1 MFHLHLV
8 YSVFLVK
15 KDNMKKEE
23 FEKIVQELGDLK
35 SLPNNKLIEIM
46 DTLTTEFELTKNNII
61 GLTLYLDK
69 VEEFYNKSLDE
80 YQSRT
85 NEK

>member
-1 MFHLHLV
+1 
-8 YSVFLVK
+8 
-15 KDNMKKEE
+15 MKKEE

>member
-1 MFHLHLV
+1 
-8 YSVFLVK
+8 
-15 KDNMKKEE
+15 MKKEE
-23 FEKIVQELGDLK
+23 FEKIVEELGDLK

-46 DTLTTEFELTKNNII
+46 DTLTTEFELTKNSII

-85 NEK
+85 NGK